1 MAEDGYK
8 EPGSTTGNAQR
19 GEPQPDKDVE
29 KWREIIERLVSE
41 LRFLRQDVRN
51 FHAFKQM
58 VENEVQPSVREGFFG
73 SCLWEWME
81 SAYIETIGIGIRR
94 LVDRDDRTESL
105 LSLLKQ
111 IQKHPEKL
119 GLSEKL
125 VLRCSPRVPIEIT
138 PAIREDAARAVRKWL
153 RHGCIVKRRR
163 REEHSPSTFR
173 DMLEE
178 VRRDPEVLNKT
189 EWQVEERVEGDLEP
203 DTQQLAELLDR
214 LKSEAALE
222 DRTRVEEEVREFEH
236 SATDLESLTDRLD
249 ELVRAI
255 IAQELLTTALAQE
268 LPTRVEEDIRILES
282 KNGPV
287 GKVKKHVDKWVAH
300 REREYRNKLLEEAAK
315 AKAERD
321 GSAVAWFDKFFDKF
335 DNDCMAALDTLTIL
349 VLRYSGPIMDQIRA
363 DLLPLLEHERRTGFY
378 FDDPYDF
385 KAIFRKPWIV
395 PNGGEGG

>member
-1 MAEDGYK
+1 MAEEGYQERK
-8 EPGSTTGNAQR
+8 PLTGNAQR

-29 KWREIIERLVSE
+29 EWREAMELLVSQ

-58 VENEVQPSVREGFFG
+58 VENEVQPNVRGGFFG

-119 GLSEKL
+119 RLSEKL
-125 VLRCSPRVPIEIT
+125 VLWCSPRPPVQIT
-138 PAIREDAARAVRKWL
+138 PEMEKCATRAVRKWL

-189 EWQVEERVEGDLEP
+189 EWQVEERVEGNLEP

-255 IAQELLTTALAQE
+255 IAQELLTTALARE
-268 LPTRVEEDIRILES
+268 LPTRIEKDIGILES
-282 KNGPV
+282 KDGPV
-287 GKVKKHVDKWVAH
+287 AKVKKHVDKWIAH
-300 REREYRNKLLEEAAK
+300 REQAYREMLRKKAAK

-349 VLRYSGPIMDQIRA
+349 VLRYSGPIMDQIRD

-378 FDDPYDF
+378 FDDLSDF

-395 PNGGEGG
+395 PNGGAGG